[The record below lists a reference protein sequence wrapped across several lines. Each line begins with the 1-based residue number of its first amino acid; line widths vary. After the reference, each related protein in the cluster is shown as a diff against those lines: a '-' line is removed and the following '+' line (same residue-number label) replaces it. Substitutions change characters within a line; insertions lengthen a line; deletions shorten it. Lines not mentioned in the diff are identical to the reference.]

1 MAVARRHTTDVRPSD
16 TGLSALGSNVGG
28 MSARDALPTG
38 LALGARH
45 LPAVPV
51 QRVFGILLTLSVLA
65 LVRRRKR

>member
-1 MAVARRHTTDVRPSD
+1 
-16 TGLSALGSNVGG
+16 

-51 QRVFGILLTLSVLA
+51 RRLVGVLVTLSLLVA
-65 LVRRRKR
+65 VVRRR